1 MMDRYHA
8 PSGMGNPPPQS
19 RYSSNGSRTAALLSF
34 DSWFTKQTKQDC
46 RSSMYVEIQDFSSDQ
61 KIYHLID
68 ILTVICHLIFCKD
81 LFLLSG
87 HYILINDSICCC
99 QPPFNIPE
107 SSDAKMES
115 LGMRKLLP
123 YPILKRTGRS
133 TMVHQSRILRLN
145 NLLYK
150 QLFLC
155 TLYKGVRLLSK
166 MTMTMLTLFFFW
178 MSFLCSLF
186 LLHLLLMM

>member
-19 RYSSNGSRTAALLSF
+19 RYSSNGSRTAAALVSF

-46 RSSMYVEIQDFSSDQ
+46 RSSMLHVCRNSGFFLSISRYTYQ
-61 KIYHLID
+61 LID

-81 LFLLSG
+81 LFLLSE
-87 HYILINDSICCC
+87 HHILINDSICCC

-115 LGMRKLLP
+115 LEMRKLLP
-123 YPILKRTGRS
+123 YAILKRTGRS
-133 TMVHQSRILRLN
+133 TMVHQSRIRRN

-150 QLFLC
+150 
-155 TLYKGVRLLSK
+155 
-166 MTMTMLTLFFFW
+166 
-178 MSFLCSLF
+178 
-186 LLHLLLMM
+186 

>member
-1 MMDRYHA
+1 M
-8 PSGMGNPPPQS
+8 PLPVMGNPPPQS

-46 RSSMYVEIQDFSSDQ
+46 RSSMYVEIQDFSFHQ
-61 KIYHLID
+61 WIYQLID

-81 LFLLSG
+81 LFLLSE

>member
-1 MMDRYHA
+1 MVYKTNKTRLPQFYVSRN
-8 PSGMGNPPPQS
+8 SGFFLPLVDI
-19 RYSSNGSRTAALLSF
+19 SSNWYFNGYLSF
-34 DSWFTKQTKQDC
+34 
-46 RSSMYVEIQDFSSDQ
+46 
-61 KIYHLID
+61 
-68 ILTVICHLIFCKD
+68 D
-81 LFLLSG
+81 LFLLSE

-133 TMVHQSRILRLN
+133 TMVHQSRIRLN
-145 NLLYK
+145 NLLYR

-155 TLYKGVRLLSK
+155 TRGLLSK

-178 MSFLCSLF
+178 MSFLCYLS